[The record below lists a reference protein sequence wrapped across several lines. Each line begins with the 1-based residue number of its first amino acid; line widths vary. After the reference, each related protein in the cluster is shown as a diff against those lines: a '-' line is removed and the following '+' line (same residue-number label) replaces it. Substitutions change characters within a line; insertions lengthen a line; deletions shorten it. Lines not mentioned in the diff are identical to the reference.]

1 MDLVIDSHNNIQ
13 ELCCV
18 CLPACLQLIIGNSQ
32 LALNFEQLLVNGTF
46 QMGTAA
52 CPITE
57 PITVTVPGGNEVF
70 GVDVGR
76 EGSYDVHGLVKVRVL
91 R

>member
-1 MDLVIDSHNNIQ
+1 
-13 ELCCV
+13 
-18 CLPACLQLIIGNSQ
+18 LQLIIGNSQ
-32 LALNFEQLLVNGTF
+32 LALNLEQLLVNGTF

-57 PITVTVPGGNEVF
+57 PITVTVPGGNETF

-76 EGSYDVHGLVKVRVL
+76 EGSYDVHGLVKVSVL
-91 R
+91 T